1 MVVSL
6 TRMLKSFGQAQD
18 DLPTQAAKNAQK
30 MTADYDVSTDKE
42 VDAGVDTNTESS
54 GVNNGSG
61 SGNGKTDKKN
71 SQLNGQNSRKST
83 VLTPPQRA
91 DRICDALAQVNDI
104 RSPTPL
110 TDRYLSN
117 RALMRPT
124 NRPPFDPDTLWYLKH
139 GRCPIMTELVDVVD
153 EATLNAMPIEAVAI
167 LDRINGKLKRY
178 REWSDE
184 LNDEQQQQHNERQFV
199 IDKLISE
206 SIPEALH
213 HYEQLQRFSPHRT
226 KNNMVQG
233 KMTAG
238 DMLTDLF
245 LEIDY
250 ELDEL
255 LDELHQTVMN
265 RLASTHRY
273 VKSRTQS

>member
-6 TRMLKSFGQAQD
+6 TRMLQSFGQAQD
-18 DLPTQAAKNAQK
+18 DLPTLAAKNAQE
-30 MTADYDVSTDKE
+30 MSVNHEQDAAANSDSNHAVQERST
-42 VDAGVDTNTESS
+42 
-54 GVNNGSG
+54 
-61 SGNGKTDKKN
+61 
-71 SQLNGQNSRKST
+71 
-83 VLTPPQRA
+83 LTPPERVN
-91 DRICDALAQVNDI
+91 RICDALAQVSD
-104 RSPTPL
+104 SQSSTPL

-117 RALMRPT
+117 RAQMRPT

-178 REWSDE
+178 REWSSE
-184 LNDEQQQQHNERQFV
+184 LNEQQQQQHNERQFV
-199 IDKLISE
+199 IDKLVSE

-250 ELDEL
+250 DCN
-255 LDELHQTVMN
+255 VRN
-265 RLASTHRY
+265 VCFVWAVASGWVISRLSWH
-273 VKSRTQS
+273 

>member
-6 TRMLKSFGQAQD
+6 ARMLQSFGQAQN
-18 DLPTQAAKNAQK
+18 DLPTLAAQQAQK
-30 MTADYDVSTDKE
+30 ANANQDADVNE
-42 VDAGVDTNTESS
+42 AGVKK
-54 GVNNGSG
+54 GS
-61 SGNGKTDKKN
+61 NQVDQKPAT
-71 SQLNGQNSRKST
+71 
-83 VLTPPQRA
+83 LTAPERA
-91 DRICDALAQVNDI
+91 NRICDALAQVNDI
-104 RSPTPL
+104 RTPTPL

-117 RALMRPT
+117 RAQMRPT
-124 NRPPFDPDTLWYLKH
+124 NRPPFDPDTLWYLRY
-139 GRCPIMTELVDVVD
+139 GRCPIMTELIDVVN

-178 REWSDE
+178 REWSSE
-184 LNDEQQQQHNERQFV
+184 LNDQQQQQHNERQFV
-199 IDKLISE
+199 IDKLVSE

-226 KNNMVQG
+226 KNSMVQG

>member
-1 MVVSL
+1 MVISL
-6 TRMLKSFGQAQD
+6 TRMLQSFGQAQV
-18 DLPTQAAKNAQK
+18 DLPALAAKNAQQAAASRIAND
-30 MTADYDVSTDKE
+30 TATNNIGRNSKGKKQEEVNSPALKASTSS
-42 VDAGVDTNTESS
+42 ASSLTE
-54 GVNNGSG
+54 
-61 SGNGKTDKKN
+61 
-71 SQLNGQNSRKST
+71 
-83 VLTPPQRA
+83 PQRTE
-91 DRICDALAQVNDI
+91 RICDALAQVSDI
-104 RSPTPL
+104 RTPTPL

-117 RALMRPT
+117 RAQMCPT

-178 REWSDE
+178 REWSSE
-184 LNDEQQQQHNERQFV
+184 LNEQQQQQHNERQFV
-199 IDKLISE
+199 IDKLVSE

-226 KNNMVQG
+226 KNTVVQG

-255 LDELHQTVMN
+255 LEELHQTVMN
-265 RLASTHRY
+265 KLASTHRY

>member
-18 DLPTQAAKNAQK
+18 DLPTLAAKNAQEMAISQDIEVTDNNSK
-30 MTADYDVSTDKE
+30 NNDKNDQAVSQR
-42 VDAGVDTNTESS
+42 S
-54 GVNNGSG
+54 
-61 SGNGKTDKKN
+61 
-71 SQLNGQNSRKST
+71 
-83 VLTPPQRA
+83 VLTPPERSE
-91 DRICDALAQVNDI
+91 RICDALAQVSDI
-104 RSPTPL
+104 RTPTPL

-117 RALMRPT
+117 RAQMHPT

-178 REWSDE
+178 REWSSE
-184 LNDEQQQQHNERQFV
+184 LNEQQQQQHNERQFV
-199 IDKLISE
+199 IDKLVSE

-273 VKSRTQS
+273 VKSRTKS

>member
-18 DLPTQAAKNAQK
+18 DLPTLAAKNAQEMAISQDIEVTDNNSK
-30 MTADYDVSTDKE
+30 NNDKNDQAVSQR
-42 VDAGVDTNTESS
+42 S
-54 GVNNGSG
+54 
-61 SGNGKTDKKN
+61 
-71 SQLNGQNSRKST
+71 
-83 VLTPPQRA
+83 VLTPPERTE
-91 DRICDALAQVNDI
+91 RICDALAQVSDI
-104 RSPTPL
+104 RTPTPL

-117 RALMRPT
+117 RAQMRPT

-178 REWSDE
+178 REWSSE
-184 LNDEQQQQHNERQFV
+184 LNEQQQQQHNVRQFV
-199 IDKLISE
+199 IDKLVSE

-226 KNNMVQG
+226 KNNIVQG

>member
-1 MVVSL
+1 MVISL
-6 TRMLKSFGQAQD
+6 TRMLQSFGQAND
-18 DLPTQAAKNAQK
+18 DLPTIAAKNAQQAAANNVATNENK
-30 MTADYDVSTDKE
+30 PSKNDDNST
-42 VDAGVDTNTESS
+42 S
-54 GVNNGSG
+54 
-61 SGNGKTDKKN
+61 KN
-71 SQLNGQNSRKST
+71 AIS
-83 VLTPPQRA
+83 VLSEPQRTE
-91 DRICDALAQVNDI
+91 RICDALAQVSDI
-104 RSPTPL
+104 RTPTPL

-117 RALMRPT
+117 RAQMRPS
-124 NRPPFDPDTLWYLKH
+124 NRPPFDPDTLWFLKH

-153 EATLNAMPIEAVAI
+153 EAALNAMPIEAVAI

-178 REWSDE
+178 REWSSE

-226 KNNMVQG
+226 KNNVGQG

-255 LDELHQTVMN
+255 LEELHQTVMN

-273 VKSRTQS
+273 VKSRTQN

>member
-6 TRMLKSFGQAQD
+6 TRMLQSFGQAQD
-18 DLPTQAAKNAQK
+18 DQPTQAAKSTQQLA
-30 MTADYDVSTDKE
+30 VSRDTK
-42 VDAGVDTNTESS
+42 AGGNRYPNERDSEKNLESGESS
-54 GVNNGSG
+54 
-61 SGNGKTDKKN
+61 
-71 SQLNGQNSRKST
+71 
-83 VLTPPQRA
+83 VLKPPERA
-91 DRICDALAQVNDI
+91 ERICDALARVNDVH
-104 RSPTPL
+104 SPTPL

-117 RALMRPT
+117 RAQMRPT
-124 NRPPFDPDTLWYLKH
+124 NRPPFDPDTLWYFKH

-178 REWSDE
+178 RDWSGE
-184 LNDEQQQQHNERQFV
+184 LNEQQQQQHNERQFV
-199 IDKLISE
+199 IDKLVSE

-233 KMTAG
+233 NMTAG

-265 RLASTHRY
+265 KLASTHRY
-273 VKSRTQS
+273 VKSRTKN

>member
-6 TRMLKSFGQAQD
+6 ARMFQSFGQVQD
-18 DLPTQAAKNAQK
+18 DLPTQAAQSIKNAQK
-30 MTADYDVSTDKE
+30 AAEQHIVQSPI
-42 VDAGVDTNTESS
+42 
-54 GVNNGSG
+54 
-61 SGNGKTDKKN
+61 
-71 SQLNGQNSRKST
+71 
-83 VLTPPQRA
+83 TPSAEPKRA
-91 DRICDALAQVNDI
+91 QHICDALAQVNDI
-104 RSPTPL
+104 RTPTPL
-110 TDRYLSN
+110 TDRYLANKAQWRS
-117 RALMRPT
+117 P
-124 NRPPFDPDTLWYLKH
+124 NRPPFDPDTLWTLKH
-139 GRCPIMTELVDVVD
+139 GRCPIMTELIDVVD

-178 REWSDE
+178 RDWNEE
-184 LNDEQQQQHNERQFV
+184 MGEQQQPQHNERQFV
-199 IDKLISE
+199 IDKLVKE

-213 HYEQLQRFSPHRT
+213 HYEQLLRFSPHRT
-226 KNNMVQG
+226 KNTIVQG

-255 LDELHQTVMN
+255 LDELHQTVLN

-273 VKSRTQS
+273 VKSRTQK

>member
-6 TRMLKSFGQAQD
+6 ARMLQSFGQAQS
-18 DLPTQAAKNAQK
+18 DLPTLAAEKAQR
-30 MTADYDVSTDKE
+30 TSIDQDADVTEAGGKDASVNKDSNPVDNELST
-42 VDAGVDTNTESS
+42 
-54 GVNNGSG
+54 
-61 SGNGKTDKKN
+61 
-71 SQLNGQNSRKST
+71 
-83 VLTPPQRA
+83 LTPPERA
-91 DRICDALAQVNDI
+91 ERICDALAQVNDI
-104 RSPTPL
+104 RTPTPL

-117 RALMRPT
+117 RAQMRPA
-124 NRPPFDPDTLWYLKH
+124 NRPPFDPDTLWYLRY
-139 GRCPIMTELVDVVD
+139 GRCPIMTELIDVVD

-178 REWSDE
+178 REWSSE
-184 LNDEQQQQHNERQFV
+184 LHEQQQQHNERQFI
-199 IDKLISE
+199 IDKLVSE

-226 KNNMVQG
+226 KNSTVQG

-255 LDELHQTVMN
+255 LDELHQTVLS

>member
-1 MVVSL
+1 MVISL
-6 TRMLKSFGQAQD
+6 TRMLQSFGQAQD
-18 DLPTQAAKNAQK
+18 DLPTIAAKNAQQAAAK
-30 MTADYDVSTDKE
+30 KVSENEHPKNDRI
-42 VDAGVDTNTESS
+42 
-54 GVNNGSG
+54 NNGDDSQQF
-61 SGNGKTDKKN
+61 NAQVN
-71 SQLNGQNSRKST
+71 SQKIKSST
-83 VLTPPQRA
+83 SNAAPLTEPQRTE
-91 DRICDALAQVNDI
+91 RICDALAQVSDI
-104 RSPTPL
+104 RTPTPL

-117 RALMRPT
+117 RAQMRPT

-167 LDRINGKLKRY
+167 LDRINSKLKRY
-178 REWSDE
+178 REWSSE
-184 LNDEQQQQHNERQFV
+184 LNAEQKQQHNERQFV
-199 IDKLISE
+199 IDKLVSE

-226 KNNMVQG
+226 KNTVVQG

-255 LDELHQTVMN
+255 LEELHQTVMN
-265 RLASTHRY
+265 KLASTHRY

>member
-1 MVVSL
+1 MVISL
-6 TRMLKSFGQAQD
+6 TRMLQSFGQAND
-18 DLPTQAAKNAQK
+18 DLPTIAAKNAQQAAANNVATNENEPSK
-30 MTADYDVSTDKE
+30 NDDNST
-42 VDAGVDTNTESS
+42 S
-54 GVNNGSG
+54 
-61 SGNGKTDKKN
+61 KN
-71 SQLNGQNSRKST
+71 ANSALSE
-83 VLTPPQRA
+83 PQRTE
-91 DRICDALAQVNDI
+91 RICDALAQVSDI
-104 RSPTPL
+104 RTPTPL

-117 RALMRPT
+117 RAQMRPS
-124 NRPPFDPDTLWYLKH
+124 NRPPFDPDTLWFLKH
-139 GRCPIMTELVDVVD
+139 GRCPIMTELVNVVD
-153 EATLNAMPIEAVAI
+153 EAALNAMPIEAVAI

-178 REWSDE
+178 REWSSE

-226 KNNMVQG
+226 KNNVGQG

-255 LDELHQTVMN
+255 LEELHQTVMN

-273 VKSRTQS
+273 VKSRTQN

>member
-18 DLPTQAAKNAQK
+18 DLPTLAAKNAQEMAISQDIGVTDNNSINNDK
-30 MTADYDVSTDKE
+30 NDQAVSQR
-42 VDAGVDTNTESS
+42 S
-54 GVNNGSG
+54 
-61 SGNGKTDKKN
+61 
-71 SQLNGQNSRKST
+71 L
-83 VLTPPQRA
+83 LTPPERSE
-91 DRICDALAQVNDI
+91 RICDALAQVSDI
-104 RSPTPL
+104 RTPTPL

-117 RALMRPT
+117 RAQMRPT

-178 REWSDE
+178 REWSSE
-184 LNDEQQQQHNERQFV
+184 LNEHQQQQHNERQFV
-199 IDKLISE
+199 IDKLVSE

-226 KNNMVQG
+226 KNNTVQG

-273 VKSRTQS
+273 VKSRTKS

>member
-1 MVVSL
+1 MVISL
-6 TRMLKSFGQAQD
+6 TRMLQSFGQAND
-18 DLPTQAAKNAQK
+18 DLPTIAAKNAQQAAANNVATNENK
-30 MTADYDVSTDKE
+30 PSKNDDNST
-42 VDAGVDTNTESS
+42 S
-54 GVNNGSG
+54 
-61 SGNGKTDKKN
+61 KN
-71 SQLNGQNSRKST
+71 DISALSE
-83 VLTPPQRA
+83 PQRTE
-91 DRICDALAQVNDI
+91 RICDALAQVSDI
-104 RSPTPL
+104 RTPTPL
-110 TDRYLSN
+110 TDHYLSN
-117 RALMRPT
+117 RAQMRPS
-124 NRPPFDPDTLWYLKH
+124 NRPPFDPDTLWFLKH
-139 GRCPIMTELVDVVD
+139 GRCPIMTELVNVVD
-153 EATLNAMPIEAVAI
+153 EAALNAMPIEAVAI

-178 REWSDE
+178 REWSSE

-226 KNNMVQG
+226 KNNVGQG

-255 LDELHQTVMN
+255 LEELHQTVMN

-273 VKSRTQS
+273 VKSRTQN

>member
-18 DLPTQAAKNAQK
+18 DLPTLAAKNAQEMAISQDIEVTDNNSK
-30 MTADYDVSTDKE
+30 NTDKNDQA
-42 VDAGVDTNTESS
+42 V
-54 GVNNGSG
+54 
-61 SGNGKTDKKN
+61 
-71 SQLNGQNSRKST
+71 SQRS
-83 VLTPPQRA
+83 VLTPPERSE
-91 DRICDALAQVNDI
+91 RICDALAQVSDI
-104 RSPTPL
+104 RTPTPL

-117 RALMRPT
+117 RAQMRPT

-178 REWSDE
+178 REWSSE
-184 LNDEQQQQHNERQFV
+184 LNEQQQQQHNERQFV
-199 IDKLISE
+199 IDKLVSE

-273 VKSRTQS
+273 VKSRTKS

>member
-18 DLPTQAAKNAQK
+18 DLSTLAAKNAQEMAISQDIEVTDNNSK
-30 MTADYDVSTDKE
+30 SNDKNNQAVSQR
-42 VDAGVDTNTESS
+42 SI
-54 GVNNGSG
+54 
-61 SGNGKTDKKN
+61 
-71 SQLNGQNSRKST
+71 
-83 VLTPPQRA
+83 LTPPERSE
-91 DRICDALAQVNDI
+91 RICDALAQVSDI
-104 RSPTPL
+104 RTPTPL

-117 RALMRPT
+117 RAQMRPT

-178 REWSDE
+178 REWSSE
-184 LNDEQQQQHNERQFV
+184 LNEQQQQQHNERQFV
-199 IDKLISE
+199 IDKLVSE

-273 VKSRTQS
+273 VKSRTKS

>member
-18 DLPTQAAKNAQK
+18 DLPTLAAKNAQEMAISQDIEVTDNNSTNNDK
-30 MTADYDVSTDKE
+30 NDQVVSQR
-42 VDAGVDTNTESS
+42 S
-54 GVNNGSG
+54 
-61 SGNGKTDKKN
+61 
-71 SQLNGQNSRKST
+71 
-83 VLTPPQRA
+83 VLTPPERSE
-91 DRICDALAQVNDI
+91 RICDALAQVSDI
-104 RSPTPL
+104 RTPTPL

-117 RALMRPT
+117 RAQMRPT

-153 EATLNAMPIEAVAI
+153 AATLNAMPIEAVAI
-167 LDRINGKLKRY
+167 LDRINSKLKRY
-178 REWSDE
+178 REWSSE
-184 LNDEQQQQHNERQFV
+184 LNAEQQQQHNERQFV
-199 IDKLISE
+199 IDKLVSE

-226 KNNMVQG
+226 KNNVVQG

-245 LEIDY
+245 LDIDY

-255 LDELHQTVMN
+255 LEELHQTVMN
-265 RLASTHRY
+265 KLASTHRY

>member
-1 MVVSL
+1 MVISL
-6 TRMLKSFGQAQD
+6 TRMLQSFGQAQD
-18 DLPTQAAKNAQK
+18 DLPTIAAKNAQQAAAK
-30 MTADYDVSTDKE
+30 QVSDNANKHGDNQE
-42 VDAGVDTNTESS
+42 SMDTSVSS
-54 GVNNGSG
+54 S
-61 SGNGKTDKKN
+61 
-71 SQLNGQNSRKST
+71 SRSE
-83 VLTPPQRA
+83 PQRTE
-91 DRICDALAQVNDI
+91 RIYDALAQVNDM

-110 TDRYLSN
+110 TDRYLAN
-117 RALMRPT
+117 RAQMRPT

-153 EATLNAMPIEAVAI
+153 AATLNAMPIEAVAI
-167 LDRINGKLKRY
+167 LDRINSKLKRY
-178 REWSDE
+178 REWSSE
-184 LNDEQQQQHNERQFV
+184 LNAEQQQQHNERQFV
-199 IDKLISE
+199 IDKLVSE

-226 KNNMVQG
+226 KNNVVQG
-233 KMTAG
+233 EMTAG

-245 LEIDY
+245 LDIDY

-265 RLASTHRY
+265 KLASTHRY

>member
-18 DLPTQAAKNAQK
+18 DLPTLAAKNAQEMAISQDIEVTDNNSTNNDK
-30 MTADYDVSTDKE
+30 NDQAVSQR
-42 VDAGVDTNTESS
+42 S
-54 GVNNGSG
+54 
-61 SGNGKTDKKN
+61 
-71 SQLNGQNSRKST
+71 
-83 VLTPPQRA
+83 VLTPPERSE
-91 DRICDALAQVNDI
+91 RICDALAQVSDI
-104 RSPTPL
+104 RTPTPL

-117 RALMRPT
+117 RAQMRPT

-178 REWSDE
+178 REWSSE
-184 LNDEQQQQHNERQFV
+184 LNEEQQQHNERQFV
-199 IDKLISE
+199 IDKLVSE

-273 VKSRTQS
+273 VKSRTKS

>member
-6 TRMLKSFGQAQD
+6 TRMLQSFGQAQD
-18 DLPTQAAKNAQK
+18 DLPTRAAKNVQELGVSQDIE
-30 MTADYDVSTDKE
+30 ADNVS
-42 VDAGVDTNTESS
+42 
-54 GVNNGSG
+54 VNED
-61 SGNGKTDKKN
+61 GNPPIK
-71 SQLNGQNSRKST
+71 QRA
-83 VLTPPQRA
+83 VLTPPERA
-91 DRICDALAQVNDI
+91 DRICDALAQVSDI
-104 RSPTPL
+104 RTPTPL

-117 RALMRPT
+117 RAQMRPT

-178 REWSDE
+178 REWSSE
-184 LNDEQQQQHNERQFV
+184 LNEQQQQHNERQFV
-199 IDKLISE
+199 IDKLVAE

-226 KNNMVQG
+226 KSNTVQG

-273 VKSRTQS
+273 VKSRTKS

>member
-6 TRMLKSFGQAQD
+6 TRIFQSFGQEPD
-18 DLPTQAAKNAQK
+18 DLPTQAAKNAQELGASQE
-30 MTADYDVSTDKE
+30 MELEAASADHAN
-42 VDAGVDTNTESS
+42 VDDTSIDGGEQAN
-54 GVNNGSG
+54 
-61 SGNGKTDKKN
+61 
-71 SQLNGQNSRKST
+71 RKSS
-83 VLTPPQRA
+83 VLTPPERA
-91 DRICDALAQVNDI
+91 NRICDALAQVSDI
-104 RSPTPL
+104 RTPTPL

-117 RALMRPT
+117 RAQMRPT

-139 GRCPIMTELVDVVD
+139 GRCPIMTELINVVD

-178 REWSDE
+178 REWSSE
-184 LNDEQQQQHNERQFV
+184 LNEAQQQQHNERQFV
-199 IDKLISE
+199 IDKLVSE

-226 KNNMVQG
+226 KNNTLQG

>member
-1 MVVSL
+1 MVISL
-6 TRMLKSFGQAQD
+6 TRMLQSFGQAHD
-18 DLPTQAAKNAQK
+18 DLPTVAAKNAQQAAANK
-30 MTADYDVSTDKE
+30 LTNNKNDTAHRNSGDKQEDVNTSTPN
-42 VDAGVDTNTESS
+42 ASALTE
-54 GVNNGSG
+54 
-61 SGNGKTDKKN
+61 
-71 SQLNGQNSRKST
+71 
-83 VLTPPQRA
+83 PQRTE
-91 DRICDALAQVNDI
+91 RICDALAQVSDI
-104 RSPTPL
+104 RAPTPL

-117 RALMRPT
+117 RAQMRPS
-124 NRPPFDPDTLWYLKH
+124 NRPPFDPDTLWFLKH
-139 GRCPIMTELVDVVD
+139 GRCPIMTELVNVVD
-153 EATLNAMPIEAVAI
+153 AATLNAMPIEAVAI

-178 REWSDE
+178 REWSRE
-184 LNDEQQQQHNERQFV
+184 LNDEQKQQHNERQFV

-206 SIPEALH
+206 SIPEALL

-226 KNNMVQG
+226 KNNVVQG

-255 LDELHQTVMN
+255 LEELHQTVMN

-273 VKSRTQS
+273 VKSRTQN

>member
-18 DLPTQAAKNAQK
+18 DLPTLAAKNAQEMAISQD
-30 MTADYDVSTDKE
+30 MTVTDNNDE
-42 VDAGVDTNTESS
+42 NEQT
-54 GVNNGSG
+54 VNQHS
-61 SGNGKTDKKN
+61 
-71 SQLNGQNSRKST
+71 
-83 VLTPPQRA
+83 VLTPPERA
-91 DRICDALAQVNDI
+91 DRICDALAQVSDI
-104 RSPTPL
+104 RTPTPL

-117 RALMRPT
+117 RAQMRPT
-124 NRPPFDPDTLWYLKH
+124 NRPPFDHDTLWYLKH

-178 REWSDE
+178 REWSSE
-184 LNDEQQQQHNERQFV
+184 LNEQQQQHNERQFV
-199 IDKLISE
+199 IDKLVSE
-206 SIPEALH
+206 SIPEALY

-245 LEIDY
+245 LEVDY

-273 VKSRTQS
+273 VKSRTKN

>member
-1 MVVSL
+1 
-6 TRMLKSFGQAQD
+6 MLKSFGQAQD
-18 DLPTQAAKNAQK
+18 DLPTLAAKNAQEMAISQDIEVTDNNSK
-30 MTADYDVSTDKE
+30 NNDKNDQAVSQR
-42 VDAGVDTNTESS
+42 S
-54 GVNNGSG
+54 
-61 SGNGKTDKKN
+61 
-71 SQLNGQNSRKST
+71 
-83 VLTPPQRA
+83 VLTPPERSE
-91 DRICDALAQVNDI
+91 RICDALAQVSDI
-104 RSPTPL
+104 RTPTPL

-117 RALMRPT
+117 RAQMHPT

-178 REWSDE
+178 REWSSE
-184 LNDEQQQQHNERQFV
+184 LNEQQQQQHNERQFV
-199 IDKLISE
+199 IDKLVSE
-206 SIPEALH
+206 SVPEALH

-250 ELDEL
+250 KLDEL

-273 VKSRTQS
+273 VKSRTKS

>member
-1 MVVSL
+1 MVISL
-6 TRMLKSFGQAQD
+6 TRMLQSFGQAQD
-18 DLPTQAAKNAQK
+18 DLPTAAAKNAQQAAANDLATNTNAASK
-30 MTADYDVSTDKE
+30 NNDINNNKSANTSTD
-42 VDAGVDTNTESS
+42 NSS
-54 GVNNGSG
+54 ALSE
-61 SGNGKTDKKN
+61 
-71 SQLNGQNSRKST
+71 
-83 VLTPPQRA
+83 PQRTE
-91 DRICDALAQVNDI
+91 RICDALAQVSDI
-104 RSPTPL
+104 RAPTPL

-117 RALMRPT
+117 RAQLRPS

-139 GRCPIMTELVDVVD
+139 GRCPIMTELVNVVD
-153 EATLNAMPIEAVAI
+153 DATLNAMPIEAVAI

-178 REWSDE
+178 REWSSE
-184 LNDEQQQQHNERQFV
+184 LNEEQQQQHNERQFV

-226 KNNMVQG
+226 KNSTVQG

-255 LDELHQTVMN
+255 LEELHQTVMN

>member
-6 TRMLKSFGQAQD
+6 TRILQSFGQAQD
-18 DLPTQAAKNAQK
+18 DLPTLAAKNAQEVSSRHDGIDGHDVNDVNAQAK
-30 MTADYDVSTDKE
+30 SALTAPE
-42 VDAGVDTNTESS
+42 
-54 GVNNGSG
+54 
-61 SGNGKTDKKN
+61 
-71 SQLNGQNSRKST
+71 
-83 VLTPPQRA
+83 RA
-91 DRICDALAQVNDI
+91 DRICEALAQVQDI
-104 RSPTPL
+104 RTPTPL

-117 RALMRPT
+117 RAHIRPK

-167 LDRINGKLKRY
+167 LDRINSKLKRY
-178 REWSDE
+178 REWSGE
-184 LNDEQQQQHNERQFV
+184 LNDQQQQQQNERQFV
-199 IDKLISE
+199 IDKLVSE

-226 KNNMVQG
+226 KSNTVQG

-238 DMLTDLF
+238 DLLTDLF
-245 LEIDY
+245 LEVDY

-273 VKSRTQS
+273 VKSRTKS

>member
-1 MVVSL
+1 
-6 TRMLKSFGQAQD
+6 MLQSFGQAHD
-18 DLPTQAAKNAQK
+18 DLPTVAAKNAQQAAANK
-30 MTADYDVSTDKE
+30 LTNNKNDTAHRNSGDKQEDVNTSTPN
-42 VDAGVDTNTESS
+42 ASALTE
-54 GVNNGSG
+54 
-61 SGNGKTDKKN
+61 
-71 SQLNGQNSRKST
+71 
-83 VLTPPQRA
+83 PQRTE
-91 DRICDALAQVNDI
+91 RICDALAQVSDI
-104 RSPTPL
+104 RAPTPL

-117 RALMRPT
+117 RAQMRPS
-124 NRPPFDPDTLWYLKH
+124 NRPPFDPDTLWFLKH
-139 GRCPIMTELVDVVD
+139 GRCPIMTELVNVVD
-153 EATLNAMPIEAVAI
+153 AATLNAMPIEAVAI

-178 REWSDE
+178 REWSRE
-184 LNDEQQQQHNERQFV
+184 LNDEQKQQHNERQFV

-206 SIPEALH
+206 SIPEALL

-226 KNNMVQG
+226 KNNVVQG

-255 LDELHQTVMN
+255 LEELHQTVMN

-273 VKSRTQS
+273 VKSRTQN

>member
-18 DLPTQAAKNAQK
+18 DLPTLAAKNAQEMAISQDRGVTDNNSK
-30 MTADYDVSTDKE
+30 NNDKNDQAVSQR
-42 VDAGVDTNTESS
+42 S
-54 GVNNGSG
+54 
-61 SGNGKTDKKN
+61 
-71 SQLNGQNSRKST
+71 
-83 VLTPPQRA
+83 VLTPPERTE
-91 DRICDALAQVNDI
+91 RICDALAQVSDI
-104 RSPTPL
+104 RTPTPL
-110 TDRYLSN
+110 TDRYISN
-117 RALMRPT
+117 RAQMRPT

-178 REWSDE
+178 REWSSE
-184 LNDEQQQQHNERQFV
+184 LNEEQQQHNERQFV
-199 IDKLISE
+199 IDKLVSE

-273 VKSRTQS
+273 VKSRTKS

>member
-1 MVVSL
+1 MVISL
-6 TRMLKSFGQAQD
+6 TRMLQSFGQAND
-18 DLPTQAAKNAQK
+18 DLPTIAAKNAQQAAANNVATDENK
-30 MTADYDVSTDKE
+30 PSKNDDNSTSK
-42 VDAGVDTNTESS
+42 NTIS
-54 GVNNGSG
+54 
-61 SGNGKTDKKN
+61 
-71 SQLNGQNSRKST
+71 
-83 VLTPPQRA
+83 VLSEPQRTE
-91 DRICDALAQVNDI
+91 RICDALAQVSDI
-104 RSPTPL
+104 RTPTPL

-117 RALMRPT
+117 RAQMRPS
-124 NRPPFDPDTLWYLKH
+124 NRPPFDPDTLWFLKH
-139 GRCPIMTELVDVVD
+139 GRCPIMTELVNVVD
-153 EATLNAMPIEAVAI
+153 EAALNAMPIEAVAI

-178 REWSDE
+178 REWSSE

-226 KNNMVQG
+226 KNSTVQG

-255 LDELHQTVMN
+255 LEELHQTVMN

-273 VKSRTQS
+273 VKSRTQN

>member
-6 TRMLKSFGQAQD
+6 TRMLQSFGHSQD
-18 DLPTQAAKNAQK
+18 DLPTAAAKQAQQAAKQ
-30 MTADYDVSTDKE
+30 ADV
-42 VDAGVDTNTESS
+42 ESS
-54 GVNNGSG
+54 DTQSPAPLLIEPKRVE
-61 SGNGKTDKKN
+61 
-71 SQLNGQNSRKST
+71 
-83 VLTPPQRA
+83 
-91 DRICDALAQVNDI
+91 RICNALAQVTDI
-104 RSPTPL
+104 RTPTPL
-110 TDRYLSN
+110 TDRYLAN
-117 RALMRPT
+117 RANRKPT

-178 REWSDE
+178 RDWSEE
-184 LNDEQQQQHNERQFV
+184 LNEQQQQQHNERQFV
-199 IDKLISE
+199 IDKLITE

-213 HYEQLQRFSPHRT
+213 HYEQLLRFSPHRT
-226 KNNMVQG
+226 KNTVQG
-233 KMTAG
+233 NMTAG
-238 DMLTDLF
+238 GMLTDLF

-273 VKSRTQS
+273 VKSRTQH